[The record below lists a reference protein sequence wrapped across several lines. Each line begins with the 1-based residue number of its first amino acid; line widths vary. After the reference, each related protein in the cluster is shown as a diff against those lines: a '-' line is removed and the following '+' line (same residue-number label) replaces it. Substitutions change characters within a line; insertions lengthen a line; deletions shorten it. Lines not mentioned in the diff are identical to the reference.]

1 MFFNMKKK
9 ALSIFI
15 VAAIL
20 LTSIP
25 AFADTTVI
33 ATSTS
38 PRTLCSGTATHS
50 YFSTTGGTLS
60 FTGNAT
66 KLTVRAYD
74 EYDGQRNSNAL
85 TLKSSSPNG
94 QRDYWDAYID
104 YTIIKGNLNYAGTG
118 TLNSTWTY

>member
-1 MFFNMKKK
+1 MEILIMKKRILCFFI
-9 ALSIFI
+9 AL
-15 VAAIL
+15 AIL
-20 LTSIP
+20 LIVIP
-25 AFADTTVI
+25 AYADTVI

-38 PRTLCSGTATHS
+38 TRTLCSGTATHS

-85 TLKSSSPNG
+85 TLTSSSPNG

>member
-1 MFFNMKKK
+1 MKKK

-25 AFADTTVI
+25 ALADTVI
-33 ATSTS
+33 AISTS

-85 TLKSSSPNG
+85 TLTSSSPNG